1 LLGLVPLFTVAFA
14 YVAPYSM
21 FEHWREAL
29 EPVLLKFLLPG
40 SSVSA
45 RQYLAEFTAKTAGL
59 KGIGTA
65 LVVLTAVLL
74 IAEVEREINAI
85 WGIYEARSLPRRI
98 IIYAL
103 GFVAVPALIGAAVY
117 ATSWL
122 IDTSVA
128 AVPLASAA
136 LPYVAR
142 PFSLAI
148 GTVLLT
154 LVYKLVPAR
163 QVPLRAAFIGGLLAA
178 VAFEGAKF
186 GFAFYITHVRTYQI
200 VYGAL
205 AALPLFHLDLYVLD
219 HPARRGR
226 GRRDTRRAPLGKEQE
241 AAPPVMPS
249 HSMARTSP
257 CRIATS
263 KLEFT
268 LRVDGVPSRVVDHPG
283 SRLADLAADICIGD
297 RAGADIRA
305 AVVAASERRCAV
317 GHGRQGAF
325 RVQARRS
332 HA

>member
-1 LLGLVPLFTVAFA
+1 LFAGIRAFALFVVRVLRRLQATQFLRIAGSLSFTTLLGLVPLFTVAFA

-45 RQYLAEFTAKTAGL
+45 RQYLAEFTAKTATL

-85 WGIYEARSLPRRI
+85 WGIYEARSLPRRM

-154 LVYKLVPAR
+154 LTYKLVPAR
-163 QVPLRAAFIGGLLAA
+163 QVPLRAALISGFLAA
-178 VAFEGAKF
+178 VALEGAKF
-186 GFAFYITHVRTYQI
+186 GFALYITNVRTYEI

-205 AALPLFHLDLYVLD
+205 AALPLFLIWIYVCWIIL
-219 HPARRGR
+219 
-226 GRRDTRRAPLGKEQE
+226 L
-241 AAPPVMPS
+241 
-249 HSMARTSP
+249 
-257 CRIATS
+257 
-263 KLEFT
+263 
-268 LRVDGVPSRVVDHPG
+268 
-283 SRLADLAADICIGD
+283 
-297 RAGADIRA
+297 AGAA
-305 AVVAASERRCAV
+305 VAATLAEHRWGRSKKRR
-317 GHGRQGAF
+317 RP
-325 RVQARRS
+325 
-332 HA
+332 

>member
-1 LLGLVPLFTVAFA
+1 LFARVRAFGLFVVRVLRRLQATQFLRIAASLSFTTLLGLVPLFTVAFA

-21 FEHWREAL
+21 FEHWQEAL

-40 SSVSA
+40 SSGAA
-45 RQYLAEFTAKTAGL
+45 RQYLAEFTAKTASL

-85 WGIYEARSLPRRI
+85 WGVHEARSLPRRI
-98 IIYAL
+98 IVYAL

-142 PFSLAI
+142 PLSLAL

-154 LVYKLVPAR
+154 LTYKLVPAR
-163 QVPLRAAFIGGLLAA
+163 SVPLRAAFIGGFLAA
-178 VAFEGAKF
+178 LAFEGAKF
-186 GFAFYITHVRTYQI
+186 GFAFYITHVRTYEI

-205 AALPLFHLDLYVLD
+205 AALPLFLIWIYVCWIILLVGAAVAATLAE
-219 HPARRGR
+219 HRWGR
-226 GRRDTRRAPLGKEQE
+226 SRKRRRA
-241 AAPPVMPS
+241 
-249 HSMARTSP
+249 
-257 CRIATS
+257 
-263 KLEFT
+263 
-268 LRVDGVPSRVVDHPG
+268 
-283 SRLADLAADICIGD
+283 
-297 RAGADIRA
+297 
-305 AVVAASERRCAV
+305 
-317 GHGRQGAF
+317 
-325 RVQARRS
+325 
-332 HA
+332 

>member
-1 LLGLVPLFTVAFA
+1 LFAGIRAFALFVVRVLRRLQATQFLRIAGSLSFTTLLGLVPLFTVAFA

-45 RQYLAEFTAKTAGL
+45 RQYLAEFTAKTATL

-154 LVYKLVPAR
+154 LTYKLVPAR
-163 QVPLRAAFIGGLLAA
+163 QVPLRAALISGFLAA
-178 VAFEGAKF
+178 VALEGAKF
-186 GFAFYITHVRTYQI
+186 GFALYITNVRTYEI

-205 AALPLFHLDLYVLD
+205 AALPLFLLWIYVCWIIL
-219 HPARRGR
+219 
-226 GRRDTRRAPLGKEQE
+226 L
-241 AAPPVMPS
+241 
-249 HSMARTSP
+249 
-257 CRIATS
+257 
-263 KLEFT
+263 
-268 LRVDGVPSRVVDHPG
+268 
-283 SRLADLAADICIGD
+283 
-297 RAGADIRA
+297 AGAA
-305 AVVAASERRCAV
+305 VAATLAEHRWGRSKKRR
-317 GHGRQGAF
+317 RP
-325 RVQARRS
+325 
-332 HA
+332 

>member
-1 LLGLVPLFTVAFA
+1 LFARTRAFALFLVRVLRRLQATQFLRIAGSLSFTTLLGLVPLFTVAFA

-154 LVYKLVPAR
+154 LAYKLVPAR

-205 AALPLFHLDLYVLD
+205 AALPLFLIWIYVCWIILLV
-219 HPARRGR
+219 G
-226 GRRDTRRAPLGKEQE
+226 
-241 AAPPVMPS
+241 
-249 HSMARTSP
+249 
-257 CRIATS
+257 
-263 KLEFT
+263 
-268 LRVDGVPSRVVDHPG
+268 
-283 SRLADLAADICIGD
+283 
-297 RAGADIRA
+297 A
-305 AVVAASERRCAV
+305 AVAATLAEHRWGRSRKRR
-317 GHGRQGAF
+317 RP
-325 RVQARRS
+325 
-332 HA
+332 

>member
-1 LLGLVPLFTVAFA
+1 LFARPRAFVMFVVRVLRRLQATQFLRIAGSLSYTTLLGLVPLFTVAFA

-154 LVYKLVPAR
+154 LAYKLVPAR

-205 AALPLFHLDLYVLD
+205 AALPLFLIWIYVCWIILLV
-219 HPARRGR
+219 G
-226 GRRDTRRAPLGKEQE
+226 
-241 AAPPVMPS
+241 
-249 HSMARTSP
+249 
-257 CRIATS
+257 
-263 KLEFT
+263 
-268 LRVDGVPSRVVDHPG
+268 
-283 SRLADLAADICIGD
+283 
-297 RAGADIRA
+297 A
-305 AVVAASERRCAV
+305 AVAATLAEHRWGRSRKRR
-317 GHGRQGAF
+317 RP
-325 RVQARRS
+325 
-332 HA
+332 

>member
-1 LLGLVPLFTVAFA
+1 VRVLRRLQATQFLRIAGSLSFTTLLGLVPLFTVAFA

-45 RQYLAEFTAKTAGL
+45 RQYLAEFTAKTATL

-154 LVYKLVPAR
+154 LTYKLVPAR
-163 QVPLRAAFIGGLLAA
+163 QVPLRAALISGFLAA
-178 VAFEGAKF
+178 VALEGAKF
-186 GFAFYITHVRTYQI
+186 GFALYITNVRTYEI

-205 AALPLFHLDLYVLD
+205 AALPLFLIWIYVCWIIL
-219 HPARRGR
+219 
-226 GRRDTRRAPLGKEQE
+226 L
-241 AAPPVMPS
+241 
-249 HSMARTSP
+249 
-257 CRIATS
+257 
-263 KLEFT
+263 
-268 LRVDGVPSRVVDHPG
+268 
-283 SRLADLAADICIGD
+283 
-297 RAGADIRA
+297 AGAA
-305 AVVAASERRCAV
+305 VAATLAEHRWGRSKKRR
-317 GHGRQGAF
+317 RP
-325 RVQARRS
+325 
-332 HA
+332 

>member
-1 LLGLVPLFTVAFA
+1 MFAGIRAFALFVVRVLRRLQATQFLRIAGSLSFTTLLGLVPLFTVAFA

-45 RQYLAEFTAKTAGL
+45 RQYLAEFTAKTATL

-154 LVYKLVPAR
+154 LTYKLVPAR
-163 QVPLRAAFIGGLLAA
+163 QVPLRAALISGFLAA
-178 VAFEGAKF
+178 VALEGAKF
-186 GFAFYITHVRTYQI
+186 GFALYITNVRTYEI

-205 AALPLFHLDLYVLD
+205 AALPLFLIWIYVCWIILLV
-219 HPARRGR
+219 G
-226 GRRDTRRAPLGKEQE
+226 
-241 AAPPVMPS
+241 
-249 HSMARTSP
+249 
-257 CRIATS
+257 
-263 KLEFT
+263 
-268 LRVDGVPSRVVDHPG
+268 
-283 SRLADLAADICIGD
+283 
-297 RAGADIRA
+297 A
-305 AVVAASERRCAV
+305 AVAATLAEHRW
-317 GHGRQGAF
+317 GRS
-325 RVQARRS
+325 RKRRRS
-332 HA
+332 

>member
-1 LLGLVPLFTVAFA
+1 MFAGIRAFALFVVRVLRRLQATQFLRIAGSLSFTTLLGLVPLFTVAFA

-136 LPYVAR
+136 LPYIAR

-154 LVYKLVPAR
+154 LAYKLVPAR
-163 QVPLRAAFIGGLLAA
+163 QVPLRAAFISGLLAA

-205 AALPLFHLDLYVLD
+205 AALPLFLIWIYVCWIILLV
-219 HPARRGR
+219 G
-226 GRRDTRRAPLGKEQE
+226 
-241 AAPPVMPS
+241 
-249 HSMARTSP
+249 
-257 CRIATS
+257 
-263 KLEFT
+263 
-268 LRVDGVPSRVVDHPG
+268 
-283 SRLADLAADICIGD
+283 
-297 RAGADIRA
+297 A
-305 AVVAASERRCAV
+305 AVAATLAEHRWGRSRKRR
-317 GHGRQGAF
+317 RP
-325 RVQARRS
+325 
-332 HA
+332 

>member
-1 LLGLVPLFTVAFA
+1 MFVVRVLRRLQATQFLRIAGSLSYTTLLGLVPLFTVAFA

-136 LPYVAR
+136 LPYIAR

-154 LVYKLVPAR
+154 LAYKLVPAR
-163 QVPLRAAFIGGLLAA
+163 QVPLRAAFISGLLAA

-205 AALPLFHLDLYVLD
+205 AALPLFLIWIYVCWIILLV
-219 HPARRGR
+219 G
-226 GRRDTRRAPLGKEQE
+226 
-241 AAPPVMPS
+241 
-249 HSMARTSP
+249 
-257 CRIATS
+257 
-263 KLEFT
+263 
-268 LRVDGVPSRVVDHPG
+268 
-283 SRLADLAADICIGD
+283 
-297 RAGADIRA
+297 A
-305 AVVAASERRCAV
+305 AVAATLAEHRWGRSRKRR
-317 GHGRQGAF
+317 RP
-325 RVQARRS
+325 
-332 HA
+332 

>member
-1 LLGLVPLFTVAFA
+1 MFAGIRAFALFVVRVLRRLQATQFLRIAGSLSFTTLLGLVPLFTVAFA

-45 RQYLAEFTAKTAGL
+45 RQYLAEFTAKTATL

-154 LVYKLVPAR
+154 LTYKLVPAR
-163 QVPLRAAFIGGLLAA
+163 QVPLRAALISGFLAA
-178 VAFEGAKF
+178 VALEGAKF
-186 GFAFYITHVRTYQI
+186 GFALYITNVRTYEI

-205 AALPLFHLDLYVLD
+205 AALPLFLIWIYVCWIIL
-219 HPARRGR
+219 
-226 GRRDTRRAPLGKEQE
+226 L
-241 AAPPVMPS
+241 
-249 HSMARTSP
+249 
-257 CRIATS
+257 
-263 KLEFT
+263 
-268 LRVDGVPSRVVDHPG
+268 
-283 SRLADLAADICIGD
+283 
-297 RAGADIRA
+297 AGAA
-305 AVVAASERRCAV
+305 VAATLAEHRWGRSRKRR
-317 GHGRQGAF
+317 RP
-325 RVQARRS
+325 
-332 HA
+332 

>member
-1 LLGLVPLFTVAFA
+1 LFARTRAFALFLVRVLRRLQATQFLRIAGSLSFTTLLGLVPLFTVAFA

-154 LVYKLVPAR
+154 LTYKLVPAR
-163 QVPLRAAFIGGLLAA
+163 QVPLRAALISGFLAA
-178 VAFEGAKF
+178 VALEGAKF
-186 GFAFYITHVRTYQI
+186 GFALYITNVRTYEI

-205 AALPLFHLDLYVLD
+205 AALPLFLIWIYVCWIIL
-219 HPARRGR
+219 
-226 GRRDTRRAPLGKEQE
+226 L
-241 AAPPVMPS
+241 
-249 HSMARTSP
+249 
-257 CRIATS
+257 
-263 KLEFT
+263 
-268 LRVDGVPSRVVDHPG
+268 
-283 SRLADLAADICIGD
+283 
-297 RAGADIRA
+297 AGAA
-305 AVVAASERRCAV
+305 VAATLAEHRWGRSKKRR
-317 GHGRQGAF
+317 RP
-325 RVQARRS
+325 
-332 HA
+332 

>member
-1 LLGLVPLFTVAFA
+1 MFAGIRAFALFVVRVLRRLQATQFLRIAGSLSFTTLLGLVPLFTVAFA

-45 RQYLAEFTAKTAGL
+45 RQYLAEFTAKTATL

-154 LVYKLVPAR
+154 LTYKLVPAR
-163 QVPLRAAFIGGLLAA
+163 QVPLRAALISGFLAA
-178 VAFEGAKF
+178 VALEGAKF
-186 GFAFYITHVRTYQI
+186 GFALYITNVRTYEI

-205 AALPLFHLDLYVLD
+205 AALPLFLIWIYVCWIIL
-219 HPARRGR
+219 
-226 GRRDTRRAPLGKEQE
+226 L
-241 AAPPVMPS
+241 
-249 HSMARTSP
+249 
-257 CRIATS
+257 
-263 KLEFT
+263 
-268 LRVDGVPSRVVDHPG
+268 
-283 SRLADLAADICIGD
+283 
-297 RAGADIRA
+297 AGAA
-305 AVVAASERRCAV
+305 VAATLAEHRWGRSKKRR
-317 GHGRQGAF
+317 RP
-325 RVQARRS
+325 
-332 HA
+332 

>member
-1 LLGLVPLFTVAFA
+1 MFARTRAFALFLVRVLRRLQATQFLRIAGSLSYTTLLGLVPLFTVAFA

-154 LVYKLVPAR
+154 LAYKLVPAR

-205 AALPLFHLDLYVLD
+205 AALPLFLIWIYVCWIILLV
-219 HPARRGR
+219 G
-226 GRRDTRRAPLGKEQE
+226 
-241 AAPPVMPS
+241 
-249 HSMARTSP
+249 
-257 CRIATS
+257 
-263 KLEFT
+263 
-268 LRVDGVPSRVVDHPG
+268 
-283 SRLADLAADICIGD
+283 
-297 RAGADIRA
+297 A
-305 AVVAASERRCAV
+305 AVAATLAEHRWGRSRKRR
-317 GHGRQGAF
+317 RP
-325 RVQARRS
+325 
-332 HA
+332 

>member
-1 LLGLVPLFTVAFA
+1 LFARTRAFALFLVRVLRRLQATQFLRIAGSLSFTTLLGLVPLFTVAFA

-45 RQYLAEFTAKTAGL
+45 RQYLAEFTAKTATL

-154 LVYKLVPAR
+154 LTYKLVPAR
-163 QVPLRAAFIGGLLAA
+163 QVPLRAALISGFLAA
-178 VAFEGAKF
+178 VALEGAKF
-186 GFAFYITHVRTYQI
+186 GFALYITNVRTYEI

-205 AALPLFHLDLYVLD
+205 AALPLFLIWIYVCWIIL
-219 HPARRGR
+219 
-226 GRRDTRRAPLGKEQE
+226 L
-241 AAPPVMPS
+241 
-249 HSMARTSP
+249 
-257 CRIATS
+257 
-263 KLEFT
+263 
-268 LRVDGVPSRVVDHPG
+268 
-283 SRLADLAADICIGD
+283 
-297 RAGADIRA
+297 AGAA
-305 AVVAASERRCAV
+305 VAATLAEHRWGRSKKRR
-317 GHGRQGAF
+317 RP
-325 RVQARRS
+325 
-332 HA
+332 

>member
-1 LLGLVPLFTVAFA
+1 LFARTRAFALFVVRVLRRLQATQFLRIAGSLSFTTLLGLVPLFTVAFA

-136 LPYVAR
+136 LPYIAR

-154 LVYKLVPAR
+154 LAYKLVPAR
-163 QVPLRAAFIGGLLAA
+163 QVPLRAAFISGLLAA

-205 AALPLFHLDLYVLD
+205 AALPLFLIWIYVCWIILLV
-219 HPARRGR
+219 G
-226 GRRDTRRAPLGKEQE
+226 
-241 AAPPVMPS
+241 
-249 HSMARTSP
+249 
-257 CRIATS
+257 
-263 KLEFT
+263 
-268 LRVDGVPSRVVDHPG
+268 
-283 SRLADLAADICIGD
+283 
-297 RAGADIRA
+297 A
-305 AVVAASERRCAV
+305 AVAATLAEHRWGRSRKRR
-317 GHGRQGAF
+317 RP
-325 RVQARRS
+325 
-332 HA
+332 

>member
-1 LLGLVPLFTVAFA
+1 LFAATRAFAMFVVRVVRRLHATRFARIAAALSFTTLLGVVPLFTVAFA

-21 FEHWREAL
+21 FERWQEAL

-40 SSVSA
+40 SSASA
-45 RQYLAEFTAKTAGL
+45 RQYLAEFTAKTASL
-59 KGIGTA
+59 KGIGTTI
-65 LVVLTAVLL
+65 VVLTAVLL
-74 IAEVEREINAI
+74 IAQVEREINAI

-98 IIYAL
+98 IVYAL

-154 LVYKLVPAR
+154 LAYKLVPAR
-163 QVPLRAAFIGGLLAA
+163 QVPLRASSIGGLLAA

-186 GFAFYITHVRTYQI
+186 GFALYITNVRTYQI

-205 AALPLFHLDLYVLD
+205 AALPLFLIWIYVCWIILLV
-219 HPARRGR
+219 G
-226 GRRDTRRAPLGKEQE
+226 
-241 AAPPVMPS
+241 
-249 HSMARTSP
+249 
-257 CRIATS
+257 
-263 KLEFT
+263 
-268 LRVDGVPSRVVDHPG
+268 
-283 SRLADLAADICIGD
+283 
-297 RAGADIRA
+297 A
-305 AVVAASERRCAV
+305 AVAATLAEHRWGRSRKRR
-317 GHGRQGAF
+317 RP
-325 RVQARRS
+325 
-332 HA
+332 

>member
-1 LLGLVPLFTVAFA
+1 MRAFAMFVVRVVRRLQATQFLRIAGSLSFTTLLGLVPLFTVAFA

-154 LVYKLVPAR
+154 LAYKLVPAR

-205 AALPLFHLDLYVLD
+205 AALPLFLIWIYVCWIILLV
-219 HPARRGR
+219 G
-226 GRRDTRRAPLGKEQE
+226 
-241 AAPPVMPS
+241 
-249 HSMARTSP
+249 
-257 CRIATS
+257 
-263 KLEFT
+263 
-268 LRVDGVPSRVVDHPG
+268 
-283 SRLADLAADICIGD
+283 
-297 RAGADIRA
+297 A
-305 AVVAASERRCAV
+305 AVAATLAEHRWGRSRKRR
-317 GHGRQGAF
+317 RP
-325 RVQARRS
+325 
-332 HA
+332 

>member
-1 LLGLVPLFTVAFA
+1 LFARTRAFALFLVRVLRRLQATQFLRIAGSLSYTTLLGLVPLFTVAFA

-136 LPYVAR
+136 LPYIAR

-154 LVYKLVPAR
+154 LAYKLVPAR
-163 QVPLRAAFIGGLLAA
+163 QVPLRAAFISGLLAA

-205 AALPLFHLDLYVLD
+205 AALPLFLIWIYVCWIILLV
-219 HPARRGR
+219 G
-226 GRRDTRRAPLGKEQE
+226 
-241 AAPPVMPS
+241 
-249 HSMARTSP
+249 
-257 CRIATS
+257 
-263 KLEFT
+263 
-268 LRVDGVPSRVVDHPG
+268 
-283 SRLADLAADICIGD
+283 
-297 RAGADIRA
+297 A
-305 AVVAASERRCAV
+305 AVAATLAEHRWGRSRKRR
-317 GHGRQGAF
+317 RP
-325 RVQARRS
+325 
-332 HA
+332 

>member
-154 LVYKLVPAR
+154 LTYKLVPAR
-163 QVPLRAAFIGGLLAA
+163 QVPLRAALISGFLAA
-178 VAFEGAKF
+178 VALEGAKF
-186 GFAFYITHVRTYQI
+186 GFALYITNVRTYEI

-205 AALPLFHLDLYVLD
+205 AALPLFLIWIYVCWIIL
-219 HPARRGR
+219 
-226 GRRDTRRAPLGKEQE
+226 L
-241 AAPPVMPS
+241 
-249 HSMARTSP
+249 
-257 CRIATS
+257 
-263 KLEFT
+263 
-268 LRVDGVPSRVVDHPG
+268 
-283 SRLADLAADICIGD
+283 
-297 RAGADIRA
+297 AGAA
-305 AVVAASERRCAV
+305 VAATLAEHRWGRSRKRR
-317 GHGRQGAF
+317 RP
-325 RVQARRS
+325 
-332 HA
+332 